1 MKIIFLHQKKPG
13 QFQQESPAKNLFLF
27 ATSFNY
33 YCRNF
38 NFSHYLSTIFDYQKT
53 LKLWPET
60 EQKQLFEEQL
70 LLALKYDL
78 PVIIHCRDAYE
89 DIFYK
94 ISSVIGEIE
103 ETYSPTNGKAFITIV
118 IIKFDSQSCDQIQE
132 LRYSYLCPD
141 FMMPYCFKSVPVLT
155 NCNREEKR
163 LSFSC
168 DKLEEN
174 ERQGLVIRNW
184 LISIF
189 EITWILKLK

>member
-1 MKIIFLHQKKPG
+1 MKKITLLLSLIIFCTQVVAKPMDI
-13 QFQQESPAKNLFLF
+13 N
-27 ATSFNY
+27 
-33 YCRNF
+33 
-38 NFSHYLSTIFDYQKT
+38 KT
-53 LKLWPET
+53 KSEAIDCLIKAP
-60 EQKQLFEEQL
+60 
-70 LLALKYDL
+70 
-78 PVIIHCRDAYE
+78 IE

-174 ERQGLVIRNW
+174 E
-184 LISIF
+184 
-189 EITWILKLK
+189 